1 MLISAELYSHDGTK
15 KITVVHGVHFN
26 EHSGRVPEAITHKGR
41 VYNCFY
47 GQSYNN
53 ASPLNPPVYR
63 EAETQN
69 L

>member
-1 MLISAELYSHDGTK
+1 MLISAELYTHDGMTK
-15 KITVVHGVHFN
+15 VDTVTGVHFN
-26 EHSGRVPEAITHKGR
+26 EHSGRVPEAITHLNR
-41 VYNCFY
+41 VYTCFY